1 MVEGK
6 KRLTVGVLVSGI
18 TDDITKYVCRGV
30 IQKARAADVNV
41 VIFPGKYWD
50 RDLSDNR
57 ELMYEYQYNTA
68 FSYARKENVD
78 ALIISAG
85 SIGCFA
91 SKKSMEA
98 MLKQYEGIPSVL
110 VASKMDGYISVGFDN
125 YLGIREGLE
134 YLIEE
139 CGCRHFGMIGGSMEN
154 SDAFERKQAFEE
166 VLASHGIEVTEKMY
180 VEGDLSRRSVAAYR
194 RLLDENPELD
204 AVFCVNDDTAFG
216 LYEELQRRGLQAGKD
231 IFVIGYDDT
240 LAATK
245 ANPTLSSVRA
255 DASKLGE
262 EALKM
267 AVEMAK
273 GEKVE
278 SRVIPT
284 QFIKRD
290 SVADKR
296 TEEEGEIYTLKDLN
310 GSFEDIFYRYCH
322 DEMEEQMEKL
332 KHCYKNLID
341 AISKRFGEKLTKEN
355 TGIMHCMEAFIAS
368 GGVEYA
374 DVDSL
379 LATLEEVYRSLR
391 EVQEKEIDKLE
402 MRSAFCS
409 LYRKIIRAMD
419 AQIGRM
425 NDSKEAENYSIKLF
439 VQNMLQFEKGRDQS
453 YGTLLENLDWMNIK
467 NACIYMLPEPILRL
481 FKEGF
486 ETPGE
491 MYKKAVLE
499 KKQVETVSV
508 SRQKQ
513 ELGDLF
519 SGAFSSGERLECVLL
534 PLFFKETV
542 YGALLCDMTEEV
554 RANGEFFINQVSAAV
569 KMISLLRDNE
579 TIQQQL
585 EENLS
590 ALKEHNI
597 ELDTISKSDVMT
609 GILNRRGFY
618 GEAEMRVANARR
630 AGKKIMAI
638 YVDMNNLKLINDRY
652 GHKEGDHSI
661 ILIGRFLKEMVG
673 EAGVAGRI
681 GGDEFAC
688 ILEYDGRSAEEEIL
702 ASLYHKFEVYNSQSD
717 KPYNVTVSAGAS
729 FLGPE
734 DHLTLKEALMQAD
747 EKLYEVKKLRKKDVA
762 KNSASETG
770 A

>member
-262 EALKM
+262 VALKM
-267 AVEMAK
+267 AV
-273 GEKVE
+273 
-278 SRVIPT
+278 
-284 QFIKRD
+284 
-290 SVADKR
+290 
-296 TEEEGEIYTLKDLN
+296 
-310 GSFEDIFYRYCH
+310 
-322 DEMEEQMEKL
+322 
-332 KHCYKNLID
+332 
-341 AISKRFGEKLTKEN
+341 
-355 TGIMHCMEAFIAS
+355 
-368 GGVEYA
+368 
-374 DVDSL
+374 
-379 LATLEEVYRSLR
+379 
-391 EVQEKEIDKLE
+391 
-402 MRSAFCS
+402 
-409 LYRKIIRAMD
+409 
-419 AQIGRM
+419 
-425 NDSKEAENYSIKLF
+425 
-439 VQNMLQFEKGRDQS
+439 
-453 YGTLLENLDWMNIK
+453 
-467 NACIYMLPEPILRL
+467 
-481 FKEGF
+481 
-486 ETPGE
+486 
-491 MYKKAVLE
+491 
-499 KKQVETVSV
+499 
-508 SRQKQ
+508 
-513 ELGDLF
+513 
-519 SGAFSSGERLECVLL
+519 
-534 PLFFKETV
+534 
-542 YGALLCDMTEEV
+542 
-554 RANGEFFINQVSAAV
+554 
-569 KMISLLRDNE
+569 
-579 TIQQQL
+579 
-585 EENLS
+585 
-590 ALKEHNI
+590 
-597 ELDTISKSDVMT
+597 
-609 GILNRRGFY
+609 
-618 GEAEMRVANARR
+618 
-630 AGKKIMAI
+630 
-638 YVDMNNLKLINDRY
+638 
-652 GHKEGDHSI
+652 
-661 ILIGRFLKEMVG
+661 
-673 EAGVAGRI
+673 
-681 GGDEFAC
+681 
-688 ILEYDGRSAEEEIL
+688 
-702 ASLYHKFEVYNSQSD
+702 
-717 KPYNVTVSAGAS
+717 
-729 FLGPE
+729 
-734 DHLTLKEALMQAD
+734 
-747 EKLYEVKKLRKKDVA
+747 
-762 KNSASETG
+762 
-770 A
+770 